1 MARYLGIPVLLLAA
15 MLDATLMA
23 EFRLAHGAPDLVFLL
38 VISWALLVDTRDALL
53 WALIGGVL
61 QDLFS
66 IAPLGTS
73 ALGLVVVVALADAL
87 FGQISPRNLLIPLL
101 VVAAGTLIDHA
112 LIVFTLRATGT
123 FVPLQRGLL
132 YVTVPTLLY
141 NLLLILPVFHLVGRV
156 HTWMTPRRV
165 RLD

>member
-15 MLDATLMA
+15 MLNATLMA

-38 VISWALLVDTRDALL
+38 VVSWALLANTRDALF
-53 WALIGGVL
+53 WAVVGGVL

-73 ALGLVVVVALADAL
+73 ALGLVVVVFLADVL
-87 FGQISPRNLLIPLL
+87 FGQISPRNILIPLA
-101 VVAAGTLIDHA
+101 VAAFGTLIDHL
-112 LIVFTLRATGT
+112 LILFTLRATGT

-141 NLLLILPVFHLVGRV
+141 NLLLILPVFHIVGRV
-156 HTWMTPRRV
+156 HTWLSPRRV

>member
-15 MLDATLMA
+15 MLNATLMA

-38 VISWALLVDTRDALL
+38 VVSWALLAETRDALF
-53 WALIGGVL
+53 WAVVGGVL

-101 VVAAGTLIDHA
+101 VAAVGTLIDHL
-112 LIVFTLRATGT
+112 LILFTLRATGI

-141 NLLLILPVFHLVGRV
+141 NLLLILPVFYVVGRV
-156 HTWMTPRRV
+156 HGWLTPRRV